1 MRRYAILSVL
11 MGMSLAVGCAGQGG
25 NSGAAAAASASDL
38 GNAIQSAANVNQ
50 ATGRSGAALRT
61 AGSLAG
67 HPLVQQLTRQLGIAP
82 EQAAGGAGLLFQTA
96 RQRMAPEQFKALEQ
110 SVPGVNQLMAAA
122 PQTGQAS
129 GLSSLM
135 GAAGG
140 TMNQAANLIQ
150 GFRQLN
156 LSPDMVNQFIPVVV
170 NYVKE
175 TGGNALAGALQ
186 AALVGG

>member
-1 MRRYAILSVL
+1 
-11 MGMSLAVGCAGQGG
+11 MSLAVGCAGQGG
-25 NSGAAAAASASDL
+25 NSGAAAAAGVNGW
-38 GNAIQSAANVNQ
+38 GNAVQSAANVSQ
-50 ATGRSGAALRT
+50 ASGRSGAALRT

-67 HPLVQQLTRQLGIAP
+67 HPLVQQLTRQLGDAP

-96 RQRMAPEQFKALEQ
+96 RQRMAPEQFKALEH
-110 SVPGVNQLMAAA
+110 SVPGVDRLMAAA
-122 PQTGQAS
+122 PQTG

-135 GAAGG
+135 GGAGS
-140 TMNQAANLIQ
+140 TVNQAANLIQ

-156 LSPDMVNQFIPVVV
+156 LSSDMVNQFIPVVV

-175 TGGNALAGALQ
+175 TGGNALASALQ

>member
-1 MRRYAILSVL
+1 MRRYAILPAL
-11 MGMSLAVGCAGQGG
+11 AGMSLAVGCAGQGG
-25 NSGAAAAASASDL
+25 NSGAAAASANDW
-38 GNAIQSAANVNQ
+38 GNAVRSAADVSQ
-50 ATGRSGAALRT
+50 TTGRSGAALRT

-67 HPLVQQLTRQLGIAP
+67 HPLVQQLTRQLGVAP

-110 SVPGVNQLMAAA
+110 SVPGVDQLMAAA
-122 PQTGQAS
+122 PKTGQTS
-129 GLSSLM
+129 GGLSSLM
-135 GAAGG
+135 GGAGD
-140 TMNQAANLIQ
+140 TVNQAANLIQ

-156 LSPDMVNQFIPVVV
+156 LSSDMVSQFIPVVV

-175 TGGNALAGALQ
+175 TGGNALASALQ